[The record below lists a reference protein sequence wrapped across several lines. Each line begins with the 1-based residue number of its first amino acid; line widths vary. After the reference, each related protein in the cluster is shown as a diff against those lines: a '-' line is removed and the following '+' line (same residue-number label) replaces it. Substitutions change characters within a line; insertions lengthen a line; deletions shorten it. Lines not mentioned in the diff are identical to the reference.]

1 MCRPQ
6 KAEGAFPQ
14 RQALPV
20 SLLPKVA
27 RHPFPA
33 PFLFHRKAF
42 PSSDAIAQGSRRYD
56 EQGVSVRP
64 PAGGIGSLLAQYAGV
79 VVGQFRSGVRRGV
92 VEYRLL
98 WRAAFDSLCPCPVAD
113 TQGKETFSLIQAV
126 CGVLL
131 ALLVSTVFVWVGHL
145 SGAYHRYPR
154 TAWRLTA

>member
-113 TQGKETFSLIQAV
+113 TQREGNLFPDSGRLRRLAGVARFYGFRLGGDILSLIHI
-126 CGVLL
+126 
-131 ALLVSTVFVWVGHL
+131 SEPT
-145 SGAYHRYPR
+145 
-154 TAWRLTA
+154 RL